1 MPERFAGKA
10 SFHPEAEKEF
20 LEAAGEYA
28 TESDD
33 LADEFAAEVR
43 RGIES
48 ILEYPEMAPAIGHKR
63 LRGRVLQRFPYTLCH
78 RARTRPAPRGCAS
91 ETAARLLGIEDLKHQ
106 RNALV

>member
-10 SFHPEAEKEF
+10 SFHQEAEKEF

-33 LADEFAAEVR
+33 LADEFEAEVR

-48 ILEYPEMAPAIGHKR
+48 ILEYPEMDPAMGHKR
-63 LRGRVLQRFPYTLCH
+63 LRGKVLQRFPYTLVY
-78 RARTRPAPRGCAS
+78 AIERGRV
-91 ETAARLLGIEDLKHQ
+91 RLLAVAHQ
-106 RNALV
+106 RRRPSYWASRT